1 MSATRERP
9 GYYKGRHFTEYVD
22 EVRSLKRAGRL
33 EEGAR
38 LLLNLIKATEAESR
52 ATGDGV
58 APWYYE
64 HLAIVYRKQ
73 KDPANEKRLLLRFAE
88 QVHAPGAKPEKLL
101 KRLHAIGLT
110 EGEQS
115 RIEARQAANMET
127 SKEVRAKSREALV
140 DELMEGV
147 GLLRSLDAK
156 PEVVVSVRD
165 SGAKTAAER
174 ERERQSPKRWAIGWA
189 VVILWAFIIA
199 ALIWG

>member
-1 MSATRERP
+1 MSPTPRRP

-22 EVRSLKRAGRL
+22 EVRSLKRAGEL
-33 EEGAR
+33 DAAAR
-38 LLLNLIKATEAESR
+38 LLLNLVKATEAESR

-73 KDPANEKRLLLRFAE
+73 KDPVNEKRLLMRFAE
-88 QVHAPGAKPEKLL
+88 QVHAPGVRPEKLL

-110 EGEQS
+110 EGERS

-127 SKEVRAKSREALV
+127 AEEVRAKSREALV

-147 GLLRSLDAK
+147 ELLRSLDAK
-156 PEVVVSVRD
+156 PEVVVSVKD
-165 SGAKTAAER
+165 SGAKTAAKRESER
-174 ERERQSPKRWAIGWA
+174 RSPKRRAIGCA
-189 VVILWAFIIA
+189 VVVLWAFIIA